1 MYRQED
7 LERNQN
13 SSDALDSIML
23 DLLGARGGRVSSE
36 RDQVLKRDPLQET
49 VRNPL
54 QRLSLK
60 P

>member
-23 DLLGARGGRVSSE
+23 DLLGARGGRVSSGSGSE
-36 RDQVLKRDPLQET
+36 A
-49 VRNPL
+49 
-54 QRLSLK
+54 
-60 P
+60 